1 MRASIVIVSL
11 ALIGLA
17 GVAALDG
24 GLVPNWAE
32 LTRQIIP
39 AGWVAAAAVA
49 AAVLLYAR
57 AAAGRRRRRT
67 PHTWPSGGG
76 TLIDHGR

>member
-17 GVAALDG
+17 GVAALDAG
-24 GLVPNWAE
+24 ASLDWAE
-32 LTRQIIP
+32 LA
-39 AGWVAAAAVA
+39 AGTVA
-49 AAVLLYAR
+49 AAVVGAAVLLHAR
-57 AAAGRRRRRT
+57 VAANRRRRRT